1 MVTDED
7 ILKIENRIYKKLRE
21 QGSFAIIDDGTAE
34 KELSRLLLNYHK
46 DRIWLDVETI
56 GLYTYYTTYN
66 HGKSTM

>member
-46 DRIWLDVETI
+46 DRI
-56 GLYTYYTTYN
+56 
-66 HGKSTM
+66 